1 MLVPEGAGIDRPFN
15 FWNMR
20 SSKESRKK
28 GTLGWWV
35 MLQGSYVNTVKA
47 LRRHSFALPN
57 CGNEQFCPCF
67 SFSTFMGRTGVV
79 YICSGF
85 FVVETRDLL
94 LCLLIPRDT
103 YQAHPFHLPLTP
115 LHLGGPV
122 DYFCFPSDG
131 RGVKRWKASVLLD
144 ISLREEILSKCGEK
158 RENSGRLAN
167 YRTLF

>member
-79 YICSGF
+79 YMFWI
-85 FVVETRDLL
+85 
-94 LCLLIPRDT
+94 LCCGN
-103 YQAHPFHLPLTP
+103 Q
-115 LHLGGPV
+115 GPV
-122 DYFCFPSDG
+122 TLSPYSKGHISSSPKNILFIYHSPHCTWVGLQITFASLVMEEGLRDG
-131 RGVKRWKASVLLD
+131 KH
-144 ISLREEILSKCGEK
+144 
-158 RENSGRLAN
+158 
-167 YRTLF
+167 LFFQTYL